1 MTAMRG
7 FSLIEIVIS
16 LFIIGVILVLM
27 HAVIQSSSLIRT
39 TKNQGIALS
48 IARNEIESLRAGGY
62 ATLPASGTFSDSLIS
77 TLPALATTT
86 RTVSVY
92 DAKTKQVTASV
103 IWRDAGANASST
115 VSLSTLITSVGGL
128 P

>member
-1 MTAMRG
+1 MRG